1 MTEIAVVIL
10 SFEGRDTTLRCLR
23 TVAAQEGADFDVL
36 LWDNGSTD
44 GTAEAVRDEFPDTIV
59 HAHRWN
65 LGVAGGRNAAADMAI
80 ETFEPDYLLF
90 LDNDLEL
97 REGFIQAMRGPFDSD
112 DRLAQTQAKLLFSH
126 DPERLNDGGGCRI
139 QFWLGRTQ
147 PVGYGEI
154 DRGQYD
160 RPARC
165 VAGGGA
171 MMVRTEV
178 FRRLAGFDEAFSPTG
193 PEDLDFSL
201 RAHAAGY
208 HAVFVPAAVA
218 YHTPSHTRPAGYS
231 PVLRVSHW
239 AEFCRRHAGPA
250 QRVGFLLFGAPLMYA
265 RTHIALWLRS
275 RQTGTRVQE

>member
-1 MTEIAVVIL
+1 MTEIVVVVL
-10 SFEGRDTTLRCLR
+10 AFNRCDTTLRCLR
-23 TVAAQEGADFDVL
+23 TVAVQEGADFGVL

-44 GTAEAVRDEFPDTIV
+44 GTAEAVRDEFPDV
-59 HAHRWN
+59 VVRAHPSN
-65 LGVAGGRNAAADMAI
+65 LGVAEGRNAAAAAAI
-80 ETFEPDYLLF
+80 ERFRPNHLLF

-97 REGFIQAMRGPFDSD
+97 REGFIRAMHRPFDSD
-112 DRLAQTQAKLLFSH
+112 DQLAQTQAKLLFSH

-171 MMVRTEV
+171 MMVRAEV

-201 RAHAAGY
+201 RAYESGY
-208 HAVFVPAAVA
+208 HAVFVPEAVA
-218 YHTPSHTRPAGYS
+218 YHTPSHTRPTTYGAA
-231 PVLRVSHW
+231 LRVRHW
-239 AEFCRRHAGPA
+239 LEFSRRHASNG
-250 QRVGFLLFGAPLMYA
+250 QRLGFLLVGLPLMYA
-265 RTHIALWLRS
+265 RTRLALWR
-275 RQTGTRVQE
+275 RRNRTRRP

>member
-10 SFEGRDTTLRCLR
+10 SFEGRDTTLHCLR

-44 GTAEAVRDEFPDTIV
+44 GTAKAVRDEFPDVVV
-59 HAHRWN
+59 HAHPRN
-65 LGVAGGRNAAADMAI
+65 LGVAGGRNAAAGVAI
-80 ETFEPDYLLF
+80 DTFEPDYLLF

-126 DPERLNDGGGCRI
+126 EPERLNDGGGCRI

-147 PVGYGEI
+147 PLGYGEI

-171 MMVRTEV
+171 MMVRAEV

-201 RAHAAGY
+201 RAYEAGY
-208 HAVFVPAAVA
+208 HAVFVPEAVA
-218 YHTPSHTRPAGYS
+218 YHTPSHTRPTTYS
-231 PVLRVSHW
+231 AALRVRHW
-239 AEFCRRHAGPA
+239 MEFSRRHASRG
-250 QRVGFLLFGAPLMYA
+250 QRLGFLLVGLPLMYT
-265 RTHIALWLRS
+265 RTRLTLWRH
-275 RQTGTRVQE
+275 RNRDG

>member
-1 MTEIAVVIL
+1 MTEIAVVVL
-10 SFEGRDTTLRCLR
+10 TFEGRDTTLHCLR

-44 GTAEAVRDEFPDTIV
+44 GTAKAVRDEFPDVVV
-59 HAHRWN
+59 HAHPCN
-65 LGVAGGRNAAADMAI
+65 LGVAGGRNAAAGVAI

-97 REGFIQAMRGPFDSD
+97 REGFIRAMRGPFDSD

-126 DPERLNDGGGCRI
+126 EPERLNDGGGCRI

-147 PVGYGEI
+147 PLGYGEI

-171 MMVRTEV
+171 MMVRAEV

-201 RAHAAGY
+201 RAYEAGY
-208 HAVFVPAAVA
+208 HAVFVPEAVA
-218 YHTPSHTRPAGYS
+218 YHTPSHTRPTTYS
-231 PVLRVSHW
+231 AALRVRHW
-239 AEFCRRHAGPA
+239 MEFSRRHASRG
-250 QRVGFLLFGAPLMYA
+250 QRLGFLLVGLPLMYT
-265 RTHIALWLRS
+265 RTRLALWRRLNRDGEA
-275 RQTGTRVQE
+275 R